1 MKRVIYPAT
10 RAVENAMSL
19 PGVKPVRFFP
29 VLWPLWQVQVSADV
43 YDKQDFELVDHF
55 IVRAIEEGD
64 IHDRMELI
72 RYLNLPAGFLDR
84 CLMFLQRIGHLEIAG
99 SQLRLTE
106 LGQRSV
112 REGIRYVKATSR
124 LTILIERQTGSPF
137 PRPYYDGNVPILDT
151 AEIEEGQLAD
161 RTRFLWVSTFE
172 PFDTQT
178 IQRLAARPDRAQ
190 FNLPSQ
196 FRNLR
201 QENFSN
207 GFLPSY
213 LIETADRRILAY
225 SNVSE
230 KRDGFLEHL
239 CTKTSIEHLVE
250 AQGISDPADIWR
262 KWLTQST
269 AFGSGRL
276 RKTSTGVWQ
285 VVLRATAFGD
295 RPKPSLSRIGSY
307 QFRDHHFIQIWCA
320 DAGTRQ
326 KALKERSL
334 GIATIPEISCLD
346 DLRTRI
352 RDLANQ
358 LETTEITVAELC
370 EYAKTKGDEWRIKR
384 LKTLMQED
392 A

>member
-19 PGVKPVRFFP
+19 PGIRPVRFFP

-43 YDKQDFELVDHF
+43 YDKQDFELADHF

-64 IHDRMELI
+64 IHDRAELI
-72 RYLNLPAGFLDR
+72 RHLNLPAGFLDR
-84 CLMFLQRIGHLEIAG
+84 CLTFLQHIGHLTITG
-99 SQLRLTE
+99 SQLHLTD

-124 LTILIERQTGSPF
+124 LTVLIERQTGSPF
-137 PRPYYDGNVPILDT
+137 PRPYYDGNVPVLDT
-151 AEIEEGQLAD
+151 TEIEEGQLAD
-161 RTRFLWVSTFE
+161 RTRFLSVSVLE
-172 PFDTQT
+172 PFDMQT
-178 IQRLAARPDRAQ
+178 IQRLADRPDRAQ

-201 QENFSN
+201 QENVRD

-213 LIETADRRILAY
+213 LIETADRRIIAY

-230 KRDGFLEHL
+230 KRDGFLEEL
-239 CTKTSIEHLVE
+239 CVKTSIGHLIE

-269 AFGSGRL
+269 ACGSGRL
-276 RKTSTGVWQ
+276 RKTNAGVWQ
-285 VVLRATAFGD
+285 IVLQPTAFGD
-295 RPKPSLSRIGSY
+295 RPKISFSRIGSY

-320 DAGTRQ
+320 DTSARQ

-334 GIATIPEISCLD
+334 GIATQPEISCLD

-358 LETTEITVAELC
+358 LETAEATIVELC
-370 EYAKTKGDEWRIKR
+370 EYAEINGDEWRLKR
-384 LKTLMQED
+384 LKALMKEE